1 MMSTGAIIAAVVGAA
16 MALTLS
22 WQSLRSRQLGSGKI
36 LRLALIWAGIIA
48 ALTLI
53 ISLVKM

>member
-1 MMSTGAIIAAVVGAA
+1 MSTGTMIAAIIGAA

-48 ALTLI
+48 AMTLI
-53 ISLVKM
+53 ISQVKP

>member
-1 MMSTGAIIAAVVGAA
+1 MSTGTMIAAIIGAA

-22 WQSLRSRQLGSGKI
+22 WQSLRSRQLGQRKM
-36 LRLALIWAGIIA
+36 LQMALIWAGIIA

-53 ISLVKM
+53 ISQVKP

>member
-1 MMSTGAIIAAVVGAA
+1 MSTGAMIAAIIGAA

-36 LRLALIWAGIIA
+36 VRLALIWAGIIA

-53 ISLVKM
+53 ISQVKM

>member
-1 MMSTGAIIAAVVGAA
+1 MSTGTMIAAIIGAA

-36 LRLALIWAGIIA
+36 LRLALIWAAIIA

-53 ISLVKM
+53 ISQVKP

>member
-22 WQSLRSRQLGSGKI
+22 WQSLRSRQFGSAKI
-36 LRLALIWAGIIA
+36 LRMALIWVAIFA

-53 ISLVKM
+53 ISQVKL